1 MVSKV
6 TIRVFT
12 YLGALFLMSHIIV
25 NNVAAF
31 DFTTDF
37 NSYEYVFGTS
47 RYNMNCTINGVST
60 TNQGVCSF
68 TEQGE
73 NKATEL
79 RSYQTLD
86 VESGDIVKFTLVVVS
101 SSNFDYR
108 YNVQFVNNQISNG
121 RLLGFKEILQDD
133 VSWNTSMYY
142 IDEFNYYMDGGSFIS
157 RAYEYYVYFPN
168 DITGYHLGLLSTNSS
183 YPIFY
188 SYVSSDTVGVV
199 SFKIVDISQWRY
211 VGSPESKMEE
221 EKTQEAADASAD
233 AGDSSSSDAE
243 QGTASLISAIGS
255 AVSVISSASPTNC
268 KINGNMGNLD
278 VGQIDL
284 CANPVPTFIQAIG
297 SLILILIT
305 VPLCITLFNRF
316 IALFRSFQG

>member
-1 MVSKV
+1 MKRR
-6 TIRVFT
+6 IFI

-68 TEQGE
+68 SDQGQ

-86 VESGDIVKFTLVVVS
+86 VQSGDIVKFTLVVVS

-211 VGSPESKMEE
+211 VGTPENKQQAEA
-221 EKTQEAADASAD
+221 TQNASDESEQAAEDNGSNEATTTLSNNLNNIF
-233 AGDSSSSDAE
+233 
-243 QGTASLISAIGS
+243 TT
-255 AVSVISSASPTNC
+255 ISSTRASNC
-268 KINGNMGNLD
+268 IIAGNLGNINMGNLNLCQGKENFNQLFEFIGYTSLFT
-278 VGQIDL
+278 VCFWAAYHLISRTIKLIDW
-284 CANPVPTFIQAIG
+284 A
-297 SLILILIT
+297 
-305 VPLCITLFNRF
+305 
-316 IALFRSFQG
+316 RS